1 MVEVVQ
7 KDTELGL
14 DKEVTTELHLK
25 EHVGIGQVMK
35 VEEDKAFQ
43 VGVRGDGAVHSMS

>member
-7 KDTELGL
+7 NDAELGL
-14 DKEVTTELHLK
+14 DKEVTTELSLK
-25 EHVGIGQVMK
+25 EEIGQVMK

-43 VGVRGDGAVHSMS
+43 VGEWGDGAVHSMS